1 MSLHWKRARIP
12 CAASGVLAKRGGA
25 VADSRLPFFALASQ
39 CETACVIP
47 QATPPLRAS
56 NRLSV
61 VKLRLNAIQRCRM
74 EIARELYVNRLVAR
88 KHNGLVKVITGIR
101 RCGKSYLLM
110 TLFKRHLLESGV
122 PAENILIYEFDRWQ
136 SRQFRNPAPFFA
148 DLEQKMSSLKGQ
160 KYVLL
165 DEVQMLTDFS
175 EVLNSL
181 LREPAVDLYVT
192 GSNLKFLS
200 SDFLTEIRG

>member
-1 MSLHWKRARIP
+1 MPFK
-12 CAASGVLAKRGGA
+12 GA
-25 VADSRLPFFALASQ
+25 VWKSLES
-39 CETACVIP
+39 
-47 QATPPLRAS
+47 
-56 NRLSV
+56 
-61 VKLRLNAIQRCRM
+61 
-74 EIARELYVNRLVAR
+74 YVNRLVAR

-181 LREPAVDLYVT
+181 LREPAVVLYVT

>member
-1 MSLHWKRARIP
+1 
-12 CAASGVLAKRGGA
+12 
-25 VADSRLPFFALASQ
+25 
-39 CETACVIP
+39 
-47 QATPPLRAS
+47 
-56 NRLSV
+56 
-61 VKLRLNAIQRCRM
+61 
-74 EIARELYVNRLVAR
+74 
-88 KHNGLVKVITGIR
+88 
-101 RCGKSYLLM
+101 M